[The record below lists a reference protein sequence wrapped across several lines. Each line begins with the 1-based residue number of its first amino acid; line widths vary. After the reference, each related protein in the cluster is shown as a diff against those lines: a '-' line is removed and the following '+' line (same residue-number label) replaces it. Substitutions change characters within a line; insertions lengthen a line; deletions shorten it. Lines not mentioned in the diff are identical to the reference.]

1 MTKKRALADVASK
14 QLPLPLVQG
23 RTNAVRA
30 GMLARKEAVR
40 EALTLDLAECGL
52 SREAVA
58 SEVSRLT
65 GERISRNHL
74 DNWCSDAKREW
85 RLPLE
90 LVTALCA
97 VTGSL
102 RLLRAVLDGT
112 DTMLADEETMTLA
125 EYGRILLEDKKRA
138 AKRRELQERL
148 GL

>member
-1 MTKKRALADVASK
+1 MTKKSASSDTK
-14 QLPLPLVQG
+14 TRQLPLPLIQG

-40 EALTLDLAECGL
+40 EALTLDLADCGL

-58 SEVSRLT
+58 SEVSRLA

-90 LVTALCA
+90 FVTALCA
-97 VTGSL
+97 VTGSP
-102 RLLRAVLDGT
+102 RLLHAVLDGT
-112 DTMLADEETMTLA
+112 GHVLADEETMTLA
-125 EYGRILLEDKKRA
+125 EYGRILVEDKKRA